1 MTKEKGMARKCLV
14 IQEARFGDLIQ
25 SKPLIEDLSMG
36 GQCRRVLLVRSR
48 VAEAAR
54 AMNLGEEVLV
64 WPPFGNPD
72 SALSPVERIS
82 QGRDFVAKLRGEGF
96 ERVVVLN
103 HHGTGITLAR
113 LLGIPHFGFDRVFD
127 KGNGEIDP
135 LAEWPGYLVASSR
148 GIRPLNRIHL
158 SDIWRGFGENGRRT
172 EKGPED
178 AGKSAQLN
186 PRGPIVVVLGGRSPY
201 RRWDREPLLKLVRAL
216 RKIDGGPVFLS
227 GGPEDAVLGEHL
239 ARECGEG
246 VVNTAG
252 QTGYSELEGLLA
264 SAGAVVS
271 PDTASLHLAASLGV
285 PTLGLFFASALPFET
300 GAYRSGALSLV
311 SSMECYPCAGEGSSC
326 SHRTC
331 RDDPD
336 PTIVAEIV
344 SRIKRGASG
353 RDLVMQLWGRLTG
366 SELWEAEWTG
376 SGLLQKVLSPRL
388 LTKERVVSRL
398 LRRFSWR
405 YLAGS
410 SDLLPLETEI
420 SWEGTDIAPEPEC
433 LPGFSRI
440 SLPWSLWFTRLEQG
454 ISLYARLREQDLRQ
468 LERKRLVDRLATDFP
483 MLWPVL
489 HHLEWVE
496 GGRGP
501 LDRLMAAAVPLAL
514 EASEAAR
521 LVDRS
526 RGRISLEMERAHVEV

>member
-1 MTKEKGMARKCLV
+1 MARKCLV

-514 EASEAAR
+514 EASDSAR
-521 LVDRS
+521 LVYRS